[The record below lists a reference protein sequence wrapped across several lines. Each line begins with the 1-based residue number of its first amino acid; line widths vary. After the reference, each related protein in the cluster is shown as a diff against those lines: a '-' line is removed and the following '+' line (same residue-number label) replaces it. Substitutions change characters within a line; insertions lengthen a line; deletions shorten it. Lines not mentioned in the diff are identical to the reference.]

1 MQENMRKLQHASGV
15 PNLAALLADL
25 LRSNSS
31 LFRQK
36 GSENKLKSVK
46 SHEKTKSK
54 ENRGKIAK

>member
-15 PNLAALLADL
+15 PNLTTLLADL

-31 LFRQK
+31 LFSLK
-36 GSENKLKSVK
+36 GSKNKQKSVK
-46 SHEKTKSK
+46 SHEKTKCK